1 MIFMGLGGGG
11 CSIAS
16 RFHELAGEGN
26 ELYLFDIDQKY
37 KLPKAKTME
46 EAEAKTPDFNLN
58 LKDKDILFILCG
70 GGVTTGCALR
80 ILEQI
85 KDNRIDIIYIRPDL
99 SIMSQE
105 EKLRERVV
113 FNILQEMARSGI
125 FNQIILISNDH
136 IANSNEDISLDNY
149 YDKINETVDY
159 VYGHINYFLSLKP
172 IRSNLTSP
180 AEVCRIATIGMM
192 DYATGQEQMLFPLEN
207 PREKQILFGLSKETI
222 KDRKSLQQVQR
233 HLTEIEKQGI
243 ICSHKVLSLEISDNL
258 IFTVTYTNFI
268 QNQLLTNY
276 GEK

>member
-16 RFHELAGEGN
+16 RFHELAN
-26 ELYLFDIDQKY
+26 DNSELYLFDIDKKY
-37 KLPKAKTME
+37 KLPKVKTME

-58 LKDKDILFILCG
+58 LKDEDILFILCG
-70 GGVTTGCALR
+70 GGVTSGHALR

-85 KDNRIDIIYIRPDL
+85 KDNHIDIIYVRPDL

-113 FNILQEMARSGI
+113 FNVLQEMARSGI
-125 FNQIILISNDH
+125 FNQIILISNEH

-149 YDKINETVDY
+149 HEKINETIDY
-159 VYGHINYFLSLKP
+159 VYGHINYFHSLKP

-180 AEVCRIATIGMM
+180 AEVCRIATIGML
-192 DYATGQEQMLFPLEN
+192 DYGSGQEQMLFPLEN

-222 KDRKSLQQVQR
+222 KDRKSLQRVQQ
-233 HLTEIEKQGI
+233 HLTEIEKKGI
-243 ICSHKVLSLEISDNL
+243 ICSHKVLSLEINDNL
-258 IFTVTYTNFI
+258 VFTVTYTNFI
-268 QNQLLTNY
+268 QNQLLTNN

>member
-1 MIFMGLGGGG
+1 MGLGGGG

-16 RFHELAGEGN
+16 RFHELAN
-26 ELYLFDIDQKY
+26 DNSELYLFDIDKKY
-37 KLPKAKTME
+37 KLPKVKTIE

-58 LKDKDILFILCG
+58 LKDEDILFILCG
-70 GGVTTGCALR
+70 GGVTSGHALR

-85 KDNRIDIIYIRPDL
+85 KDNHIDIIYVRPDL

-113 FNILQEMARSGI
+113 FNVLQEMARSGI
-125 FNQIILISNDH
+125 FNQIILISNEH

-149 YDKINETVDY
+149 YEKINETIDY
-159 VYGHINYFLSLKP
+159 VYGHINYFHSLKP

-180 AEVCRIATIGMM
+180 AEVCRIATIGML
-192 DYATGQEQMLFPLEN
+192 DYGSGQEQMLFPLEN

-222 KDRKSLQQVQR
+222 KDRKSLQQVQQ
-233 HLTEIEKQGI
+233 HLTEIEKKGI
-243 ICSHKVLSLEISDNL
+243 ICSHKVLSLEINDNL
-258 IFTVTYTNFI
+258 VFTVTYTNFI
-268 QNQLLTNY
+268 QNQLLTNN

>member
-16 RFHELAGEGN
+16 RFHELADDN
-26 ELYLFDIDQKY
+26 SELYLFDVDKKY

-58 LKDKDILFILCG
+58 LKDEDILFILCG
-70 GGVTTGCALR
+70 GGITTGCALR
-80 ILEQI
+80 VLEQI
-85 KDNRIDIIYIRPDL
+85 KDNHIDIIYVRPDS

-113 FNILQEMARSGI
+113 FNVLQEMARSGA
-125 FNQIILISNDH
+125 FNQIILISNEH

-149 YDKINETVDY
+149 YEKINETIWY
-159 VYGHINYFLSLKP
+159 VYGHINYFHSLKP
-172 IRSNLTSP
+172 VRNNLTTP
-180 AEVCRIATIGMM
+180 KEVCRIVTIGMM

-258 IFTVTYTNFI
+258 IFTITYTNFI